1 MLRLDEGFYCYNI
14 AMSKTI
20 LYIDGENIRHY
31 LKSVLVAEGI
41 GEKDFNLENFDL
53 STLFDQVLQGL
64 VVAEKRYYAAKLR
77 FHKDT
82 PSKSNELILK
92 QRIQKS
98 NLEASGIKF
107 ILGGN
112 VRAQDLIVA
121 GKKKTIFREKGVDVR
136 MAVDLVSLSCDKAI
150 QRAIVCSSDSDLQ
163 PAIAETRKRGVEV
176 IYLGFENSPNKGL
189 TYTTNRTVLFRN
201 SEVAEVVPILS

>member
-1 MLRLDEGFYCYNI
+1 
-14 AMSKTI
+14 MSKTI

-121 GKKKTIFREKGVDVR
+121 GKKKTIFREKGVDVKI
-136 MAVDLVSLSCDKAI
+136 AVDIVANSFDK
-150 QRAIVCSSDSDLQ
+150 IVETVILCSSDSDLQ
-163 PAIAETRKRGVEV
+163 PAVKEAIGRGVSV
-176 IYLGFENSPNKGL
+176 IYLGFEMNPNKGL
-189 TYTTNRTVLFRN
+189 SYTTNRTILIRN
-201 SEVAEVVPILS
+201 SEVLELHKKC